1 MINAFGADINSAK
14 SHYLNNG
21 YSECRS
27 ITYFSPTNYLNCNS
41 DLPAAFGSNTEA
53 AIKHFIING
62 YWDGSTVRNISSK
75 DLIDTFSSSNTL
87 KEIETINKIDIDF
100 ITYKS
105 LSDIEALNYLATH
118 DNLGKLYRND
128 IEAAKSHYENH
139 GKYEGRI

>member
-1 MINAFGADINSAK
+1 M
-14 SHYLNNG
+14 
-21 YSECRS
+21 
-27 ITYFSPTNYLNCNS
+27 
-41 DLPAAFGSNTEA
+41 
-53 AIKHFIING
+53 
-62 YWDGSTVRNISSK
+62 
-75 DLIDTFSSSNTL
+75 IDTFSSSNTL

-139 GKYEGRI
+139 GKYEGRILDDFDELGYLSIKHDLINVFVSYTIEAIENYISYGISECRLKDGFNAEAYLNKNAYLRNTFGDDKKLASKHYVE